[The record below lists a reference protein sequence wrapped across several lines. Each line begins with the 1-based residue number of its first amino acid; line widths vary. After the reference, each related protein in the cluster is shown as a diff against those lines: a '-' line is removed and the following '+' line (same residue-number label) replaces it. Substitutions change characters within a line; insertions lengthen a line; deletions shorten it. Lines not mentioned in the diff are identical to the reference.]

1 MKPTQSSQIDSLT
14 SGLNKLF
21 TRFPIF
27 FFGTEANTNVR
38 KVWDSDLRNQL
49 VELYKIYFTL
59 FFDKF
64 QNWAKLIRSPILE
77 KYVFRI
83 KMKEIKLA

>member
-1 MKPTQSSQIDSLT
+1 MKPTQSSQIDSFEKWIEQTFHAFSDL
-14 SGLNKLF
+14 
-21 TRFPIF
+21 

-38 KVWDSDLRNQL
+38 TVWDSDLRNQL